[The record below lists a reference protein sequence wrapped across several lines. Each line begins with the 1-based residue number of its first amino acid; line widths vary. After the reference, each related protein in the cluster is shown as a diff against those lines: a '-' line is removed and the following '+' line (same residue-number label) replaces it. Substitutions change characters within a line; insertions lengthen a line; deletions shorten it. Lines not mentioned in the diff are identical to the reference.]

1 MLANYICC
9 LFIKKNAFIRI
20 ISIIRM
26 INRDYSL
33 LFGKLATAEATA
45 DALAEAPQPDE
56 IRAIA

>member
-1 MLANYICC
+1 
-9 LFIKKNAFIRI
+9 
-20 ISIIRM
+20 M